1 MIAAATL
8 VSCSNDDDSS
18 ETDDSSAE
26 VPTAVL
32 TTFESE
38 FSNATNVKWS
48 KQSNENTDYAVADF
62 NIPTRAEGDTTCFT
76 AFLDWLKGN
85 LYLTTQDIE
94 FEDLPEAVQSV
105 YLASPFAQEQWEIVY
120 VKKIQRPG
128 DKSLYKIKAYYSMD
142 GVSKWWVTTTYTEQG
157 ALVSVDVDVDEDDDY
172 WENLVDNLSDSVKN
186 YIDENYKGST
196 IISKEWDNDTLKV
209 SIFTSFGP
217 VTIKFDE
224 QYNFVGSET
233 VNEKLAEILKT
244 LLTNED
250 SDQLSIT
257 NLVDNILKFFG
268 TDYEKVNYEDL
279 PSAVVSSLNNDK
291 SFDPDGALLSYKVNN
306 DVFGVTYVVLDK
318 SRWFG
323 SYILYVMTED
333 GKQIYKEFV

>member
-48 KQSNENTDYAVADF
+48 KQSYENTDYAVVDF
-62 NIPTRAEGDTTCFT
+62 NIPTRAESDTTCFT
-76 AFLDWLKGN
+76 SFFDWLKGN
-85 LYLTTQDIE
+85 LYLTTQEIE
-94 FEDLPEAVQSV
+94 FEDLPEAVQTV
-105 YLASPFAQEQWEIVY
+105 YLASPFAQEPWEIVY

-128 DKSLYKIKAYYSMD
+128 NKSLYKIKAYYRMD

-172 WENLVDNLSDSVKN
+172 WENLVDNLADEAKN
-186 YIDENYKGST
+186 YIDENYTGSS

-209 SIFTSFGP
+209 NIYTSLGP
-217 VTIKFDE
+217 VTIKFDK
-224 QYNFVGSET
+224 QCNFVGSET
-233 VNEKLAEILKT
+233 VSEELSEIFKS
-244 LLTNED
+244 LLTDED
-250 SDQLSIT
+250 SDQISIT
-257 NLVDNILKFFG
+257 NLMDNILKFLG
-268 TDYEKVNYEDL
+268 TDYEQVQYEAL
-279 PSAVVSSLNNDK
+279 PSAVLSSLNNDNL
-291 SFDPDGALLSYKVNN
+291 FDPDGAVLSYKVNN
-306 DVFGVTYVVLDK
+306 DVLGVTYVVLDRSK
-318 SRWFG
+318 LFG
-323 SYILYVMTED
+323 AYVLYVMTED
-333 GKQIYKEFV
+333 GTQIYKEIL